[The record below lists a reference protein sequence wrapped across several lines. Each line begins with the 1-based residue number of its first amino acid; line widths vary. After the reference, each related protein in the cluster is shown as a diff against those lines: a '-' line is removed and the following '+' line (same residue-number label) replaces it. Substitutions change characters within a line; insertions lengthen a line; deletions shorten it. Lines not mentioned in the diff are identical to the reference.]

1 MSFRVYI
8 LHSADLQRF
17 YTGFTARG
25 SQRTLEHRRKHA
37 GWTGQARDWVEVFGT
52 EVETRTEARALEKQ
66 IKARGAQRFLADR
79 HPMTP

>member
-8 LHSADLQRF
+8 LYSADLQCF

-37 GWTGQARDWVEVFGT
+37 GWTGQAQDWVEVLGVD
-52 EVETRTEARALEKQ
+52 VETRTDARALEKQ

-79 HPMTP
+79 QRITL